1 MILASQSPR
10 RRDLLR
16 LITTDFLVI
25 PANVDESHRIDES
38 PAEYVC
44 RLAERKAQAIA
55 DRVASKEPIIGLDT
69 AVACARHILNKPNG
83 KEDYMAMME
92 LLSGTTHQV
101 YSGICVLKGAQSMV
115 RSVRT
120 DVTFREL
127 SMSERLSYWD
137 TGEPLDK
144 AGGYGIQG
152 IAARFVKSINGSY
165 TNVVGLPLVELEAML
180 YVAS

>member
-16 LITTDFLVI
+16 LITTDFLVM

-38 PAEYVC
+38 PVAYVC
-44 RLAERKAQAIA
+44 RLAERKAQVIA
-55 DRVASKEPIIGLDT
+55 DQVAFKEPIIGLDT
-69 AVACARHILNKPNG
+69 AVACASHVLNKPKG
-83 KEDYMAMME
+83 KEDYLAMME
-92 LLSGTTHQV
+92 LLSGATHQV
-101 YSGICVLKGAQSMV
+101 YSGICVLQGAQSMV

-127 SMSERLSYWD
+127 SMSERLRYWD